1 MYDNLKKVNK
11 SLYFKYQD
19 IESNIKTFNRAVFV
33 TMQSFSEEYLKYI
46 VKDSNVPLKLENKE
60 TLGSLIRNRVLLRIL
75 ETKYNIYEIDSFT
88 KINELGNSYKHS
100 NSSEIK
106 EEELF
111 LFLEFIGK
119 LINTVILSAG
129 YEIEH
134 TINRIYF
141 KRLTEL
147 VEIEKVDTTKQNE
160 ELTLLKREMESLQNQ
175 QNIMK
180 KNLHKISEKA
190 DSIYNLKKKYNEIEE
205 DLIEANRLLDDLEK
219 QRFKLITQIR
229 EQDSDSDNNTSNLKK
244 TLDTVVEQLIH
255 IELEIQ
261 ELDAEKGKIDE
272 ELSVDNTNIS
282 KNRYETVIDD
292 LQNQMI
298 EMQMQL
304 NDKLNKRLP
313 GKITSEMS
321 FSDKQKAFQEIRY
334 SIPGTMFKSNYIK
347 SQDFSISNLTQLK
360 SSESKYSSFYAVLYN
375 ILNRGKLVKPSEF
388 IIKNTSNEY
397 QLKRVYQLQML
408 LLSLVKENILKDNEW
423 HIYIDNEHV
432 ELLNIAVQDI
442 FHWVRLLIELTNKKY
457 THPSLIISEDN
468 TDVFIEFNTLSKSDK
483 MYIIFDNAGEC
494 EDIPVWIDNSIT
506 YNIKESKHTHILK
519 ELLKY
524 IFGFEIFRD
533 GQIPI
538 LANFLRLRNTIGI
551 LPTGGGKS
559 LAYYFSVLLQPK
571 VSLIIAPINS
581 LIKDQN
587 DKLKSFFNIDRI
599 ANLTSDNKN
608 MYDDLKKFK
617 NGKVLFTF
625 ASPERAQSKAFRN
638 ILIIQS
644 YNKTIGSVILDE
656 VHCLSEWGHDFRVP
670 YLMLSETLNH
680 YCEGIH
686 YLGLTATASVSVVKD
701 LQIELRIETIKDVIF
716 SKKLKRKNL
725 DFQIET
731 SSDLLDMK
739 EKLRKLLINN
749 YGKKTIYDITP
760 NGKQTN
766 TGIVFAKTIK
776 GKNSGVNSLYS
787 SLNFTF
793 PGIIGK
799 FYGDYKDEQDDF
811 MNDDI
816 SLLVAT
822 KAFGMGVDKPNV
834 RFTVHFGMPS
844 SREGF
849 YQEAGRAGRDGKSSK
864 CLLYSYEN
872 SSVVRK
878 SINRFL
884 NLNTSIQELHMLREE
899 LSFKSDISTNFFFL
913 TKDLE
918 TPEQETKRAIEIY
931 NDIGVKQ
938 RYSKDYILEIS
949 KFEKTKNEKYLYL
962 LHKLGIVHNWHVM
975 YSGGRVSLVVEVNSR
990 FDDIEHIK
998 ERTNR
1003 YMAPYSP
1010 NKKVIQ
1016 FINRIDSIQDL
1027 PSLISHVRQWYH
1039 DTFIRARREQLRNM
1053 YSFIEN
1059 YKNKSASDEIQNV
1072 MDDFFDLTEL
1082 IGLTEEGFDLTFDDN
1097 DFTEIVEYAFDIE
1110 DERLYKI
1117 QISLERLLESVVNS
1131 KVDIFTGLI
1140 NLRLGVFESD
1150 GNGKQR
1156 FDYGLNELTETEIN
1170 EVYNGF
1176 VAKFKGLSNQNKL
1189 HIINSLSKYI
1199 ENIVQNLI
1207 SKFPNDYVL
1216 NAINISKINNL
1227 TNKIWR
1233 KYDGLRY

>member
-1 MYDNLKKVNK
+1 MYDNLKKVNE

-33 TMQSFSEEYLKYI
+33 TMQSFCEEYLKYI
-46 VKDSNVPLKLENKE
+46 VEDSNVPLELGNKE

-75 ETKYNIYEIDSFT
+75 ETKYNIYEMDNFT

-119 LINTVILSAG
+119 LINIIFLSTG
-129 YEIEH
+129 YEIGH

-141 KRLTEL
+141 NKLTES
-147 VEIEKVDTTKQNE
+147 VEIMKVDTTKQTE
-160 ELTLLKREMESLQNQ
+160 ELSLLKEEMESLQNQ

-180 KNLHKISEKA
+180 QNLSKISEKA
-190 DSIYNLKKKYNEIEE
+190 DSISNLKKRYEKIEV
-205 DLIEANRLLDDLEK
+205 DLIELNKTISDLEK
-219 QRFKLITQIR
+219 QRFKLITTIR
-229 EQDSDSDNNTSNLKK
+229 EQNSNSDIDSSNLKK
-244 TLDTVVEQLIH
+244 TLDTVAEQLINK
-255 IELEIQ
+255 ELEIQ
-261 ELDAEKGKIDE
+261 ELNEEKEKIDQ
-272 ELSVDNTNIS
+272 ELSIDNTNIN

-292 LQNQMI
+292 LQSQMI

-304 NDKLNKRLP
+304 NDKTNKRLP

-334 SIPGTMFKSNYIK
+334 SIPRTKFKSNYII
-347 SQDFSISNLTQLK
+347 SEDFSISNLTQLK
-360 SSESKYSSFYAVLYN
+360 YAESKYSSFYAVIYN
-375 ILNRGKLVKPSEF
+375 ILNRGKIVNPSDY
-388 IIKNTSNEY
+388 IVGNTNSKH
-397 QLKRVYQLQML
+397 QQKRVYQLQML
-408 LLSLVKENILKDNEW
+408 ILSLVKENILKDEVW
-423 HIYIDNEHV
+423 KIYIDNEHDV
-432 ELLNIAVQDI
+432 LLNTAIQDI
-442 FHWVRLLIELTNKKY
+442 FHWVKLLTELTSTKY
-457 THPSLIISEDN
+457 VQPSLTFAKDSS
-468 TDVFIEFNTLSKSDK
+468 DVIIEFNTLSKSDN
-483 MYIIFDNAGEC
+483 MYVIFDNSDEC

-506 YNIKESKHTHILK
+506 YNIKESNHSHILE

-524 IFGFEIFRD
+524 IFGFERFRD

-538 LANFLRLRNTIGI
+538 LANFLKLRNTIGI

-559 LAYYFSVLLQPK
+559 LTYYFSVLLQPK

-587 DKLKSFFNIDRI
+587 DKLKTFFNIDRI

-608 MYDDLKKFK
+608 MRDDLKKFK
-617 NGKVLFTF
+617 NGKVLFTY
-625 ASPERAQSKAFRN
+625 ASPERVQSKAFRN
-638 ILIIQS
+638 ILITQS

-670 YLMLSETLNH
+670 YLMLSETLNS

-716 SKKLKRKNL
+716 SEKLKRKNL

-731 SSDLLDMK
+731 SPDLFEMK
-739 EKLRKLLINN
+739 ERLRKLLINN
-749 YGKKTIYDITP
+749 YGKNTEYDITP

-776 GKNSGVNSLYS
+776 GKNAGVNSLYNF
-787 SLNFTF
+787 LNFTF

-799 FYGDYKDEQDDF
+799 FYGDYKNEQDDF
-811 MNDDI
+811 MNDNI

-872 SSVVRK
+872 SYTVKQR
-878 SINRFL
+878 IDRFL

-931 NDIGVKQ
+931 NDIGAKQ
-938 RYSKDYILEIS
+938 RNSKDYILEVS

-975 YSGGRVSLVVEVNSR
+975 YSSGRVSLVVEVNPR

-1003 YMAPYSP
+1003 YMIPYSP
-1010 NKKVIQ
+1010 NKKIIQ
-1016 FINRIDSIQDL
+1016 FITKIDNVQDL
-1027 PSLISHVRQWYH
+1027 PILISHVRQWYH

-1059 YKNKSASDEIQNV
+1059 FKNKTASDDIQNV

-1097 DFTEIVEYAFDIE
+1097 NFTEIVEYAFDIE
-1110 DERLYKI
+1110 EERLYKI

-1156 FDYGLNELTETEIN
+1156 FDYGLNELTETELD
-1170 EVYNGF
+1170 EVYSGL
-1176 VAKFKGLSNQNKL
+1176 VTKFKDLSNQNKL
-1189 HIINSLSKYI
+1189 HIINSLSKYV
-1199 ENIVQNLI
+1199 EDIVEDLI
-1207 SKFPNDYVL
+1207 SKFPSDYVL
-1216 NAINISKINNL
+1216 NAIKMSKINDL

-1233 KYDGLRY
+1233 K